1 MRPVVK
7 SPRTHEIRVGRGFSL
22 GELKRAGITLQ
33 EAKKFKVSIDSRRR
47 SVREENVKRL
57 LEEKEIKSKE
67 TEEAEVEKEKHEG
80 PPLDELSAVSKRVYN
95 KLKEAGIETV
105 EELSKLSPKILTET
119 AGISEPT
126 AKKIISAAKTYLKRK
141 VQ

>member
-1 MRPVVK
+1 MRPIVE

-22 GELKRAGITLQ
+22 GELKKAGVTLR
-33 EAKKFKVSIDSRRR
+33 EAKKSLFPIDHRRR

-57 LEEKEIKSKE
+57 IEEKEIKLKE
-67 TEEAEVEKEKHEG
+67 IEEAKVEEEKHEG
-80 PPLDELSAVSKRVYN
+80 TSLDELSAVSKRVYS
-95 KLKEAGIETV
+95 KLTEAGIETV

-119 AGISEPT
+119 VGISEPT

-141 VQ
+141 V